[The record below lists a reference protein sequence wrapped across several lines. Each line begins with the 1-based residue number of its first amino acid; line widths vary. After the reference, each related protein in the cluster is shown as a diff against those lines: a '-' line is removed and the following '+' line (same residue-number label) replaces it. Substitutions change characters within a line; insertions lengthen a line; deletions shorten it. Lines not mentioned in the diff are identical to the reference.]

1 MFRNQPIILIEDDK
15 EDCDLFISAFRDLG
29 IKNDVICFED
39 AITALNY
46 LKTTKDKILLIIC
59 DINMPVMNGLQL
71 LKEINE
77 NTALRKKRIP
87 FIYFSTSNSPKE
99 INEAYDLNCQG
110 YFMKSPSFHKLK
122 IDLSSIL
129 HYWKN
134 TVHPNVSVSEKTK
147 RV

>member
-1 MFRNQPIILIEDDK
+1 MYRNEPIILIEDDK
-15 EDCDLFISAFRDLG
+15 DDCDLFINAFRDLG
-29 IKNDVICFED
+29 IKNEVICFED

-46 LKTTKDKILLIIC
+46 LKKTKTKTLLIIC

-71 LKEINE
+71 LKEINDDPV
-77 NTALRKKRIP
+77 LRAKRIP

-110 YFMKSPSFHKLK
+110 YFIKSPSFHKLK

-134 TVHPNVSVSEKTK
+134 TVHPYTGLSEKPK